1 MGLVIGLYL
10 LFQHLTLLAFVML
23 LASQGFSLL
32 LVLLGMDLRLLCQ
45 RCTVTP
51 RLNLPGHSSNKQQQ
65 RYQQAG
71 LQALQHSTSRALAQS
86 FRRSSRPLSPPL
98 IWRVMRLNSP
108 RSAS

>member
-10 LFQHLTLLAFVML
+10 LLQHLALLAFVTL
-23 LASQGFSLL
+23 LTSQGLSLL
-32 LVLLGMDLRLLCQ
+32 LALLGMRLRLLRQ
-45 RCTVTP
+45 RCTVAP
-51 RLNLPGHSSNKQQQ
+51 CLNLPGQPGYQQQQ

-71 LQALQHSTSRALAQS
+71 LQAPQHSTSRARAQS
-86 FRRSSRPLSPPL
+86 FKRSSRPLSPPL